1 MTGAEA
7 IALARR
13 RGVTLRVFL
22 GNLRVYSEGEPDESL
37 VRLLRDNKQA
47 VMDAILGAETESDR
61 WRRVL
66 AEKVETITQLRGLSR
81 HDAEREA
88 FQHVLIE
95 FLNATHP
102 DTDPTRCG
110 HCGDPE
116 TPDATLLPF
125 GVGERHAWLHQRCWV
140 PWRERRWTEAIAALV
155 AMGITEPARRPSSL
169 CRNRSTPT
177 R

>member
-13 RGVTLRVFL
+13 RGVTLEVFL

-47 VMDAILGAETESDR
+47 VMDAILAAETESDR

-66 AEKVETITQLRGLSR
+66 TEKTDAITTIRGLSR
-81 HDAEREA
+81 PDAEREA
-88 FQHVLIE
+88 FQHVLME

-102 DTDPTRCG
+102 NTDPIRCAY
-110 HCGDPE
+110 CGKPE
-116 TPDATLLPF
+116 TSDATLLPF
-125 GVGERHAWLHQRCWV
+125 GWDERHSWLHRDCWE
-140 PWRERRWTEAIAALV
+140 PWRVKRRVNAEDDLARLGVVRPAL
-155 AMGITEPARRPSSL
+155 
-169 CRNRSTPT
+169 
-177 R
+177 